1 MKPDRASEKRKA
13 ERMTE
18 TQHFFLI
25 GLSGSGK
32 STVGRL
38 LADRLNKPFLDTDAL
53 VEEMCGRSIP
63 AIFAREGEAYF
74 RECEGRALLD
84 ATQRYDSAVIA
95 TGGGIVTRQE
105 NRALLR
111 SAGTGIY
118 LSVQP
123 ETALARLN
131 EQRIAEEARGVAPEI
146 RPLLAGADPL
156 ARLSGLLT
164 ARAQWYEDAHVTFVT
179 DDKSIE
185 LVVQEITAI
194 LISAGEIV
202 TDPHMVYVK
211 RVHIGD
217 GYNVVIDWGG
227 LGRLSANLK
236 MLGLPPRVF
245 LVTDQHVGLL
255 YAPTLLGQL
264 MAAGFEPELLTIPA
278 GEASKSQQQLN
289 AIYDWLIEQRAER
302 GEALIA
308 FGGGV
313 VGDLVGYAAATYLRG
328 VPLVQIPTSL
338 LAQVD
343 SAIGAKAGI
352 NHARGKNLIGAFYH
366 PRLVLVDPATL
377 LTLPARERT
386 EGWAEVVKY
395 GMILDAKL
403 FRLLEAEA
411 DELRRFAHPSARLL
425 CQIIGRAIE
434 LKLSVIEQDER
445 EQGLRALLNYGHTV
459 GHALERVSGYGAL
472 LHGEAVSLGMV
483 VAAAIAVEAGLFS
496 KAAMTRQNTLLKALG
511 LPTAYRGSVRAAE
524 ILAAMQYDKKVAN
537 KQVRWIMP
545 RRIGEAEITTLPS
558 NLAESIITT
567 FFDEG

>member
-1 MKPDRASEKRKA
+1 
-13 ERMTE
+13 MTE

-25 GLSGSGK
+25 GPSGSGK
-32 STVGRL
+32 SAVGRL
-38 LADRLNKPFLDTDAL
+38 LAERLNKPFLDSDAL
-53 VEEMCGRSIP
+53 VEEQCGQRIP

-74 RECEGRALLD
+74 RDCESRVLLE
-84 ATQRYDSAVIA
+84 ATRRYDSAVIA

-111 SAGTGIY
+111 SAGTCIY

-123 ETALARLN
+123 EIALSRLDA
-131 EQRIAEEARGVAPEI
+131 QRAEAAARGEDPEI
-146 RPLLAGADPL
+146 RPLLAGSDPP
-156 ARLSGLLT
+156 ARLRSLLSD
-164 ARAQWYEDAHVTFVT
+164 RVQWYEDAHVTFVT
-179 DDKSIE
+179 DEKSIE
-185 LVVQEITAI
+185 QVVQEIIAV
-194 LISAGEIV
+194 LISAGEIAS
-202 TDPHMVYVK
+202 DPHLLAVQ
-211 RVHIGD
+211 RVHSGD

-245 LVTDQHVGLL
+245 LITDQHVGSL
-255 YAPTLLGQL
+255 YAPTLIGQL
-264 MAAGFEPELLTIPA
+264 LATGFAPELLTIPA

-289 AIYDWLIEQRAER
+289 DIYDWLIDRHAER
-302 GEALIA
+302 GEAIIA
-308 FGGGV
+308 LGGGV
-313 VGDLVGYAAATYLRG
+313 VGDLAGYAAATYLRG
-328 VPLVQIPTSL
+328 VPLVQVPTSL

-343 SAIGAKAGI
+343 SAIGAKTGI

-395 GMILDAKL
+395 GMILDANL
-403 FRLLEAEA
+403 FTRLEAEA
-411 DELRRFAHPSARLL
+411 DELRRFAHPSAQLL
-425 CQIIGRAIE
+425 CQIIGRCIE

-459 GHALERVSGYGAL
+459 GHALESVSGYGAL

-483 VAAAIAVEAGLFS
+483 VAATIAVQAGMFS
-496 KAAMTRQNTLLKALG
+496 KAAMARQNKLLKALG
-511 LPTAYRGSVRAAE
+511 LPVVYDGSARATA
-524 ILAAMQYDKKVAN
+524 ILAAMQHDKKVTN
-537 KQVRWIMP
+537 KQVRWVMP
-545 RRIGEAEITTLPS
+545 RRIGAAETAVLPS
-558 NLAESIITT
+558 ELAESVIAT

>member
-1 MKPDRASEKRKA
+1 
-13 ERMTE
+13 MTE

-38 LADRLNKPFLDTDAL
+38 LAERLNKPFLDIDAL
-53 VEEMCGRSIP
+53 VEEQCGQRIT
-63 AIFAREGEAYF
+63 AIFERQGEAFF
-74 RECEGRALLD
+74 RECESRALLD
-84 ATQRYDSAVIA
+84 ATRRYDCAVVA

-111 SAGTGIY
+111 SAGTCIY

-123 ETALARLN
+123 EIALARLN
-131 EQRIAEEARGVAPEI
+131 TQRIEEKTRGAVPEI
-146 RPLLAGADPL
+146 RPLLAGSDPL
-156 ARLSGLLT
+156 ARLRGLL
-164 ARAQWYEDAHVTFVT
+164 AERAQWYEDAHATFAT
-179 DDKSIE
+179 DAKSVE
-185 LVVQEITAI
+185 QVVQEIIAT

-202 TDPHMVYVK
+202 TNPHMVAVK
-211 RVHIGD
+211 RVQVGD

-227 LGRLSANLK
+227 LGRLSAHLN
-236 MLGLPPRVF
+236 MLNLPPRVF
-245 LVTDQHVGLL
+245 LITDQHVGSL
-255 YAPTLLGQL
+255 YAPTLIRQL
-264 MAAGFEPELLTIPA
+264 ITAGFEPKLFTVPA

-302 GEALIA
+302 GEAIIA
-308 FGGGV
+308 LGGGV

-328 VPLVQIPTSL
+328 VPLVQVPTSL

-343 SAIGAKAGI
+343 SAIGAKTGI

-403 FRLLEAEA
+403 FRLLETEA
-411 DELRRFAHPSARLL
+411 DELRRFAHPSSQLL
-425 CQIIGRAIE
+425 CQIIERAIE

-445 EQGLRALLNYGHTV
+445 EQGQRALLNYGHTV

-483 VAAAIAVEAGLFS
+483 VAAKIAVQADMFS
-496 KAAMTRQNTLLKALG
+496 QADVIRQNILLKALG
-511 LPTAYRGSVRAAE
+511 LPTAYHGSVRAAE
-524 ILAAMQYDKKVAN
+524 ILAAMQHDKKVVN

-545 RRIGEAEITTLPS
+545 RRIGEAEIISLPA
-558 NLAESIITT
+558 NLVESIITT